1 MNIDYN
7 VLLDATQDDCPIPTI
22 RTKEV
27 LDEMETG
34 AVLKLVTSKEGTIRN
49 IRTFVNNNQCELVQE
64 IKAAEGFHFYIRK
77 L

>member
-1 MNIDYN
+1 MHIDYN

-22 RTKEV
+22 KTKEV
-27 LDEMETG
+27 LDEMTAG

-49 IRTFVNNNQCELVQE
+49 IRTFVNNNHCELVSE
-64 IKAAEGFHFYIRK
+64 SRTAEGFHFYIRK